1 MRRSNWIENKNKYK
15 CFFTAFPS
23 HTAIFRNYNQKERR
37 SSREKAG
44 PGSGMVSLVSTVSSL
59 ILLGVNES
67 LSLIWR
73 AGWPPDPG
81 RSKWNAWSR
90 ESRSCQSSFPRC
102 NARWGCT
109 FCRIPSWYMRR
120 CPSRCCTSPA
130 PVLRTPQHPAASP
143 QTCQHSWSLPSCP
156 TWCFC
161 RHIRR
166 KEGVKL
172 LSIWATPSDAPYWV
186 PILLSALPSAQP
198 SSICWL
204 WWWWWNW

>member
-109 FCRIPSWYMRR
+109 FCRIPAKGNDGDAIYYWRITCEWRVDPALMPINTNQRR
-120 CPSRCCTSPA
+120 DK
-130 PVLRTPQHPAASP
+130 Q
-143 QTCQHSWSLPSCP
+143 
-156 TWCFC
+156 F
-161 RHIRR
+161 
-166 KEGVKL
+166 
-172 LSIWATPSDAPYWV
+172 
-186 PILLSALPSAQP
+186 ILINTVFVILFHTLN
-198 SSICWL
+198 IKGI
-204 WWWWWNW
+204 